1 MCVVAMAYVAMLMA
15 YVAMLMNTTTIMVTM
30 CVMYRCVCCM
40 LLASGVTARIG
51 AAGYPSE
58 LSATFRGGAHSKHS
72 EHVLQHG
79 P

>member
-1 MCVVAMAYVAMLMA
+1 MAYA
-15 YVAMLMNTTTIMVTM
+15 AMLMNTTIVTM
-30 CVMYRCVCCM
+30 CIMYRCVCCM
-40 LLASGVTARIG
+40 LLASGVTTRIG

-72 EHVLQHG
+72 EHVLQHR